1 MNSLEFINISK
12 SSSMAMPI
20 SMECCTPQ
28 FWVQSSV
35 IFHSCWW
42 RLPSGSSLHLLRIS
56 LENPCQAADTVTKRL
71 LDTKFNQ
78 CVTRSASSPQEH
90 FAYHEGTWQTVRVS
104 SVLHWLLSQ
113 LPERAHSIFWAFSHT
128 RKLEGWNGFP
138 GIASGCCVSSIPF
151 AGARILCAAADSLQ
165 LIAIVGH

>member
-35 IFHSCWW
+35 IFHSCLW

-56 LENPCQAADTVTKRL
+56 LENPCQTQWPSACWTQSSTSVLPDLPAAHRNILHTMKGRGRL
-71 LDTKFNQ
+71 SEFHLCSTDS
-78 CVTRSASSPQEH
+78 SASFQRGPTASSGLSAIQESWKVGMDFLALPLAVVSPPSPLLEPG
-90 FAYHEGTWQTVRVS
+90 YC
-104 SVLHWLLSQ
+104 VLLQIVYSLL
-113 LPERAHSIFWAFSHT
+113 P
-128 RKLEGWNGFP
+128 
-138 GIASGCCVSSIPF
+138 
-151 AGARILCAAADSLQ
+151 
-165 LIAIVGH
+165 